1 MGGSSACF
9 RSQIPEP
16 LTKQEINILSLK
28 TNLTPEDI
36 QQYYLRFVHC
46 YPHGY
51 LSRQQFIKYYQQLR
65 DEHSLQIK
73 PLIKQLFDVFDLNKD
88 NKLDFSEFLL
98 LNVLTN
104 NGSINE
110 KLKLIFSLYNNEKE
124 KKKSMSRDEL
134 KEFLRNMFDL
144 FDIPSSKNH
153 ITQVIDKI
161 FQIYSINKYDKIN
174 WNQFIK
180 EIHND
185 DNLYEEFILLDQNKD
200 DYSQHYQFIQTS
212 LRF

>member
-51 LSRQQFIKYYQQLR
+51 LSRQQFIKYYRQLR